1 MILVTGGAG
10 FIGSNLIARLIKE
23 KEDAIC
29 LDDFNDYYS
38 VENKRRNVK
47 GLKCKIIEADIRDKE
62 RLLKVFQE
70 NKITKIVHLAARAG
84 VRPSLENPGLYF
96 DVNINGTINLLEM
109 ARQFN
114 IDSFIF
120 ASSSSV
126 YGNGKIPSSETDL
139 TESQIS
145 PYAVTKKVGELICQQ
160 YSHQYNLN
168 ITCLRFFTVYGENG
182 RPDMAPFKFYDAI
195 ANDRPITMFG
205 DGNTKRDYTYIGD
218 IVDGIVRAIDKNYR
232 FEIFNLGNGNP
243 VILKDFIQVI
253 EKAAGKKAIIL
264 RKEMQK
270 GDVDATFADVSKARK
285 MLGYQPKT
293 DVTEGMKR
301 FSIWYKKNYR

>member
-23 KEDAIC
+23 KEDVIC
-29 LDDFNDYYS
+29 LDDFNDYYPI
-38 VENKRRNVK
+38 ENKKRNVK
-47 GLKCKIIEADIRDKE
+47 SLKCKVIEADIRDKDG
-62 RLLKVFQE
+62 LIKVFQE

-84 VRPSLENPGLYF
+84 VRPSLENPELYF

-109 ARQFN
+109 ARRFN
-114 IDSFIF
+114 IKCFIF

-126 YGNGKIPSSETDL
+126 YGNGKIPSSETDF

-145 PYAVTKKVGELICQQ
+145 PYAVTKKIGELLCQQ
-160 YSHQYNLN
+160 YSYQYKMN

-195 ANDRPITMFG
+195 ANERPITMFG
-205 DGNTKRDYTYIGD
+205 DGNTKRDYTYVAD
-218 IVDGIVRAIDKNYR
+218 IVDGIKRAMDKNYQ

-285 MLGYQPKT
+285 MLGYEPKT
-293 DVTEGMKR
+293 DVTEGMRR
-301 FSIWYKKNYR
+301 FSIWYKKNY